1 MMIIPRATEEV
12 ALASLTHLAKADR
25 INTVAIDTETNG
37 LDVRDGRGY
46 LIGISIAWR
55 DTDGPTA
62 FYMPFRHDLDMF
74 NFDFNKFRQ
83 ALQRILDNKRVIF
96 HNAKF
101 DLVSLRTIGLVTA
114 STRFFDTMLVAHL
127 INENSPMAY
136 DLDTVSKHYL
146 KKPGKQDKDIVN
158 KMAKTVGWDGVP
170 PKYMGPYATQDALG
184 TLELGEVLMDKVKA
198 EKLGKVWAHKERFT
212 RLIMRMEL
220 AGVKVD
226 TRLAKEQIA
235 KGQSR
240 MLAIINEL
248 GGLVPSKRNALK
260 KLLLDELKLPP
271 IYKVDKRTGI
281 QSVTFDKKAMEEY
294 DIVLSR
300 LDNPIARRVL
310 EFRGWQKTLSSNYQ
324 AYLDLLSP
332 DGRLRCNYKLHGTH
346 TGRLSCA
353 NPNLQQIPRESD
365 KEWNGKLKQAFIGKE
380 GYTLVECDFSQL
392 ELRLGTAYA
401 QEESLKTVFSEGR
414 DVFSEMAES
423 LGMSRQDTKTL
434 VYSIQYGA
442 GVNRISNVFGVSIGQ
457 ARSII
462 EGYYTTYPGFRE
474 ISNKVQAYVAKNK
487 RAPLWSGRYRHFM
500 YPEKQA
506 YKAFNSVIQGGA
518 ADIVEHVM
526 LHLDKKGYNGYT
538 SDADCKMLLTV
549 HDSVVFEIRDELVKE
564 LIPSIEETMADVNSA
579 TDRDFGVKFAVE
591 AKKWG
596 H

>member
-1 MMIIPRATEEV
+1 MDY
-12 ALASLTHLAKADR
+12 LAKADNVKT
-25 INTVAIDTETNG
+25 IAIDTETNG
-37 LDVRDGRGY
+37 QDVRDGRGY

-55 DTDGPTA
+55 DADGVTA
-62 FYMPFRHDLDMF
+62 FYMPFRHDLDML

-83 ALQRILDNKRVIF
+83 PLQHVLDTRRIIF

-101 DLVSLRTIGLVTA
+101 DLVSLHTIGLDSSRV
-114 STRFFDTMLVAHL
+114 RFFDTMLVAHL
-127 INENSPMAY
+127 LNENAPMAY
-136 DLDTVSKHYL
+136 DLDTVSKYYL
-146 KKPGKQDKDIVN
+146 KKPGKKDKDIVA
-158 KMAKTVGWDGVP
+158 KMAKTVGWEGVP
-170 PKYMGPYATQDALG
+170 PKYMSPYATQDAVG
-184 TLELGEVLMDKVKA
+184 TLELGEMLMDKVKA
-198 EKLGKVWAHKERFT
+198 ENLGKVWAHKEMFT
-212 RLIMRMEL
+212 RLIMGMEL
-220 AGVKVD
+220 AGVRVD
-226 TRLAKEQIA
+226 TQLAKEQIA

-260 KLLLDELKLPP
+260 KLLLDELRLPP
-271 IYKVDKRTGI
+271 IYKIDKRTGI
-281 QSVTFDKKAMEEY
+281 KSITFDKSAMEEY
-294 DIVLSR
+294 DIILSR
-300 LDNPIARRVL
+300 IDSPIARRIL
-310 EFRGWQKTLSSNYQ
+310 EFRGWQKTVSSNYQ

-365 KEWNGKLKQAFIGKE
+365 KEWNGKLKKAFIGKD

-401 QEESLKTVFSEGR
+401 QEESLKTIFNEDR

-442 GVNRISNVFGVSIGQ
+442 GVNRVSNVFGVSIGQ

-462 EGYYTTYPGFRE
+462 EGYYTTYPGFKE
-474 ISNKVQAYVAKNK
+474 ISNKIQAYVARNK
-487 RAPLWSGRYRHFM
+487 KAPLWSGRYRHFL

-526 LHLDKKGYNGYT
+526 LHLDRKGYNGYGPN
-538 SDADCKMLLTV
+538 SDGRMLLTV
-549 HDSVVFEIRDELVKE
+549 HDSVVFEIRDDLVEE
-564 LIPSIEETMADVNSA
+564 LIPCIEETMADVNAA
-579 TDRDFGVKFAVE
+579 TGRDFGVKFAVE